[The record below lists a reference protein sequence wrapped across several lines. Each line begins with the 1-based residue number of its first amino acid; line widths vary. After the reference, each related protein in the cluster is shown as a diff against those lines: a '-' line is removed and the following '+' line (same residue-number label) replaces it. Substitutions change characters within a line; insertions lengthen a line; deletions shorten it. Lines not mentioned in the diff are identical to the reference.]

1 MIEFFFSKA
10 YQKGLEEGR
19 RLEHKERNV
28 PFADEYSL
36 MENEASVLPPD
47 VREGLKVLINSPSYD
62 PFRKY
67 LLHQVLLFYRDARNQ
82 PDKAQFLN
90 KFGDALRDII
100 ADLDSV
106 KIKSEEVKTPDAYEL

>member
-1 MIEFFFSKA
+1 MIEFFFSRA
-10 YQKGLEEGR
+10 YQKGLADGK

-28 PFADEYSL
+28 PFADEYAL
-36 MENEASVLPPD
+36 LENEMSVLPEE
-47 VREGLKVLINSPSYD
+47 VREDLKGLINSPSYD

-82 PDKAQFLN
+82 PDKAQILN

-106 KIKSEEVKTPDAYEL
+106 KIKPKEKTVEDVYEL